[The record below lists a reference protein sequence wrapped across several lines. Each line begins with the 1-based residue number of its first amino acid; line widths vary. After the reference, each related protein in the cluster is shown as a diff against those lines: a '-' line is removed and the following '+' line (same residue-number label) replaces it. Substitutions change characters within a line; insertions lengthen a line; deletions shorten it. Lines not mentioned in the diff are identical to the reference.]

1 MAAGQAVAMGY
12 NNVYWYK
19 EGLAGW
25 KKGHNLLES
34 LNFRYAHR
42 KLPEPIEPRAL
53 AEKLRSNPRYLLVD
67 IRDTKSRQKDGLIDG
82 PTEVLPLFRFHTDYE
97 QLPDDKIL
105 VIYDI
110 RAKQAP
116 AAIRY
121 LLEKKYYFINLTY
134 LKGGISAWKAE
145 GLPVK
150 AF

>member
-12 NNVYWYK
+12 HNTYWYK

-25 KKGHNLLES
+25 KKSHNLLES
-34 LNFRYAHR
+34 LNFNYAHR
-42 KLPEPIEPRAL
+42 KLPDPIEPQTL
-53 AEKLRSNPRYLLVD
+53 FKELGSNPRYILVD
-67 IRDTKSRQKDGLIDG
+67 IRDTESRQKDGLIAG
-82 PTEVLPLFRFHTDYE
+82 PTEVLPLYRFHTDGE

-116 AAIRY
+116 AAIRF
-121 LLEKKYYFINLTY
+121 LLEKKYYFTHLTY
-134 LKGGISAWKAE
+134 LKGGISAWKKE

>member
-12 NNVYWYK
+12 KNVYWYK
-19 EGLAGW
+19 DGLAGW
-25 KKGHNLLES
+25 KNGHNLLES
-34 LNFRYAHR
+34 LNFKYAHR
-42 KLPEPIEPRAL
+42 KLPDPIEPGAL
-53 AEKLRSNPRYLLVD
+53 YEKLGSDPNYILVD
-67 IRDTKSRQKDGLIDG
+67 IRDDETRRKDGLIEG
-82 PTEVLPLFRFHTDYE
+82 PTAVLPLYRFHMDYE
-97 QLPDDKIL
+97 QLPDDRIL
-105 VIYDI
+105 VVYDI

-134 LKGGISAWKAE
+134 LKGGISAWKKE

>member
-34 LNFRYAHR
+34 LNFKYAHR

-110 RAKQAP
+110 RTKQAP

>member
-12 NNVYWYK
+12 QQVYWYR

-34 LNFRYAHR
+34 LNFKYAHR
-42 KLPEPIEPRAL
+42 KLPEPIEPRELQQKL
-53 AEKLRSNPRYLLVD
+53 ASNPRYLLVD
-67 IRDTKSRQKDGLIDG
+67 IRDDRSRQKYGVIAG
-82 PTEVLPLFRFHTDYE
+82 PTETLPLYRLHTDYDR
-97 QLPDDKIL
+97 LPDDRIL

-121 LLEKKYYFINLTY
+121 LLEKNYYFTHLAF
-134 LKGGISAWKAE
+134 LKGGISAWKNA
-145 GLPVK
+145 GLPVQD
-150 AF
+150 F

>member
-12 NNVYWYK
+12 QNVYWYE
-19 EGLAGW
+19 EGLTGW

-34 LNFRYAHR
+34 LNFNYAQR
-42 KLPEPIEPRAL
+42 KLPDPIEPAVL
-53 AEKLRSNPRYLLVD
+53 QEKLASDPLYVLVD
-67 IRDTKSRQKDGLIDG
+67 IRDDISRKKDGIIDG
-82 PTEVLPLFRFHTDYE
+82 PSEELPLYRFHTDYD

-121 LLEKKYYFINLTY
+121 LLEKSY
-134 LKGGISAWKAE
+134 
-145 GLPVK
+145 
-150 AF
+150 

>member
-12 NNVYWYK
+12 QNVYWYK

-25 KKGHNLLES
+25 KKSHNMLAS
-34 LNFRYAHR
+34 LNFKYAHR
-42 KLPEPIEPRAL
+42 KIPKPIDSREL
-53 AEKLRSNPRYLLVD
+53 YEKLGSDPRYLLVD
-67 IRDTKSRQKDGLIDG
+67 IRDDKSRQKFGLIEG
-82 PTEVLPLFRFHTDYE
+82 PTEVLPLHRFHRDSAM
-97 QLPDDKIL
+97 LPDDKIL

-116 AAIRY
+116 AAIRH

-134 LKGGISAWKAE
+134 LKGGISAWKKE
-145 GLPVK
+145 GLPVN